1 MSDADVEQG
10 LKAYTAHL
18 TRTAKV
24 FNDHAKPLGLGVSM
38 DPKRA
43 IKAALSGIGLG
54 RISSFWTRQDDT
66 GIVHETQLMTAI
78 ECVMK
83 LFEDAKR
90 CGHVVGAMQ
99 SGKTTTSLALQWAG
113 PILYRLTGRRA
124 YPFYVI
130 GNQRNHEDQTTT
142 ELDRFMT
149 YYGHIEICVKKPVA
163 GEDPLFARSPSLL
176 TYREQVLRS
185 AESVHEVPRLE
196 DIVHRRVGGEQSVG
210 RIVKLCQDATAQGY
224 RPLMIIDEPQ
234 FGASDRMV
242 HGEDGETVRKCVLA
256 QIFDRIEE
264 ALKPATKDHW
274 FVGLSATPFELNDLK
289 RVWEVRQRLTDN
301 YSGFNYFNEEP
312 ISPGVDITPPTTLS
326 LTEFSKQIK
335 VPFLASVSLSAY
347 DKPEAFDRHAP
358 TVGFEGT
365 HDEYRE
371 KMEDALRDAVY
382 AIIKRHKNDEK
393 PVGLCIRAF
402 NDNSKMQTLM
412 QRLNLD
418 PARIEVLAYY
428 GLVSS
433 GVSVKRAIARC
444 VFFVLLFF
452 VFVLFPA
459 RMADAFPTQVRF
471 FMDLAKQSSDL
482 NALLQ
487 GLLGRACGYNKQSTV
502 VLSDSNAEIVKAYV
516 ATRGGYVHKTSRHSI
531 AVNGGF
537 RRGAPTSMLKLRIEM
552 SDPLVVD
559 FFKRVNDDIV
569 ARNIPRGA
577 KMKTP
582 RTQNGE
588 PRRGPLLTIAEKLK
602 LFDHLEQQEVRG
614 KLFPELV
621 TGFKVARRNDAV
633 RSVRD
638 PGTTLTYSLNTKGE
652 CRYTFR
658 RATRSDAAKGGAAG
672 RAKGQKDA
680 GGPWIE
686 PTVYV
691 EKYSP
696 DTGKIIEDDTTVGE
710 WRAFMVTFP
719 LREPVRE
726 VVVATVAYPIEA
738 SPFSDYMEPDEIA
751 LRATAKQRK
760 GPHTRAT
767 PSA

>member
-1 MSDADVEQG
+1 MSQVDLDQG
-10 LKAYTAHL
+10 LKAYTDHL

-24 FNDHAKPLGLGVSM
+24 FNDHAKTLGLAVSM

-43 IKAALSGIGLG
+43 IKAAMDGIGLG

-66 GIVHETQLMTAI
+66 GIIHETQLMTAI
-78 ECVMK
+78 ECVVK
-83 LFEDAKR
+83 LHEDAKR

-234 FGASDRMV
+234 FGASDRLV
-242 HGEDGETVRKCVLA
+242 PSDDGTAVRKCVLA

-264 ALKPATKDHW
+264 ALKPATQEHW

-312 ISPGVDITPPTTLS
+312 ISPGVEITPPTTMS
-326 LTEFSKQIK
+326 LTEFAKQIN
-335 VPFLASVSLSAY
+335 VPFLSSVSLSAY
-347 DKPEAFDRHAP
+347 DKPEALERHAP

-371 KMEDALRDAVY
+371 QMEDALRDAIY
-382 AIIKRHKNDEK
+382 AVVKQHKNDDK

-412 QRLNLD
+412 QQLKLD
-418 PARIEVLAYY
+418 PKRIEVLAYY
-428 GLVSS
+428 GLDTS
-433 GVSVKRAIARC
+433 GVSVKRAIARREHPELPYL
-444 VFFVLLFF
+444 VIVTNR
-452 VFVLFPA
+452 A

-502 VLSDSNAEIVKAYV
+502 VLSDSNAEIVKAYI
-516 ATRGGYVHKTSRHSI
+516 ATKGGYVHKTSRHSI
-531 AVNGGF
+531 AVNGGY

-552 SDPLVVD
+552 TDPLVAE
-559 FFKRVNDDIV
+559 FFKRVNADIV
-569 ARNIPRGA
+569 EPHIPRGP

-588 PRRGPLLTIAEKLK
+588 ARRGPLLTIAEKLK
-602 LFDHLEQQEVRG
+602 LFDHLEQQVVRS

-621 TGFKVARRNDAV
+621 TGFKVARRNDTV
-633 RSVRD
+633 RSVRE
-638 PGTTLTYSLNTKGE
+638 PGTTLTYSLNPKGE

-658 RATRSDAAKGGAAG
+658 RAERTAAAKGGAAG
-672 RAKGQKDA
+672 RAKGQKDAA

-696 DTGKIIEDDTTVGE
+696 ETGKIIADDTTVGD

-738 SPFSDYMEPDEIA
+738 SPFSEYMELDEIA

-760 GPHTRAT
+760 PAHAPT
-767 PSA
+767 P